1 MRSNSDLMHR
11 VGMAQIMEPDARNVA
26 THDAPRKHEP
36 DRLDEK
42 TDTGAGDSAPSEPSD
57 GPGGMDAIDDDTVRE
72 PGDESGPGG
81 MNAIPPRHER

>member
-1 MRSNSDLMHR
+1 
-11 VGMAQIMEPDARNVA
+11 MESQ
-26 THDAPRKHEP
+26 HDHEP